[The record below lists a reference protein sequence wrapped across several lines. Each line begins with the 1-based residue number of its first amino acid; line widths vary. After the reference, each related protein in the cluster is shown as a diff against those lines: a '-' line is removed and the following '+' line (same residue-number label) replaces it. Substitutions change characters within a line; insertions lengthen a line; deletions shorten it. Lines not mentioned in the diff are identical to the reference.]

1 MADELSSLGRYS
13 GPATLILSSL
23 ADGPKHGYSLTKDIE
38 GFARIY
44 LAPGTLYAA
53 LDRLVELRLIEGLEP
68 VGRRRP
74 YKLTALGAMTLK
86 AHLEE
91 QRTVIETGLRRLTG
105 AWAAS

>member
-1 MADELSSLGRYS
+1 
-13 GPATLILSSL
+13 
-23 ADGPKHGYSLTKDIE
+23 
-38 GFARIY
+38 
-44 LAPGTLYAA
+44 LYAA

-91 QRTVIETGLRRLTG
+91 QRTVVETGLRRLTG
-105 AWAAS
+105 AWAAP